1 MISLMSLVVLY
12 AVVAAALVYTV
23 FRVADES
30 IKFSTAFAVI
40 TAAAVIVV
48 CLG

>member
-12 AVVAAALVYTV
+12 AVVASALVYTV
-23 FRVADES
+23 FRVAGES
-30 IKFSTAFAVI
+30 IKFSAALAVI

-48 CLG
+48 CLQ